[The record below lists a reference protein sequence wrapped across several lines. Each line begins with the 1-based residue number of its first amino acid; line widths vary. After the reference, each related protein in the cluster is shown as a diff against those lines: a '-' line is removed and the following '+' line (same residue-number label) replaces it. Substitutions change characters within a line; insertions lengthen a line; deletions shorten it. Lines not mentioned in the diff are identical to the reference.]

1 MVDRK
6 LKNTYILRTIC
17 GQHVLSAEGAAA
29 INMSSLITL
38 NDTAAYLWESVQ
50 GKEFDADALAALL
63 LDKYEVQEDVA
74 KKDAAAIAAKWL
86 ELGVVE

>member
-1 MVDRK
+1 MK

-50 GKEFDADALAALL
+50 GKEFDADTLAALL

-86 ELGVVE
+86 ELGVAE

>member
-1 MVDRK
+1 MK

-29 INMSSLITL
+29 ISMSSLITL

-86 ELGVVE
+86 ELGVAE

>member
-1 MVDRK
+1 MK

-17 GQHVLSAEGAAA
+17 GQHVLSAEGTAA
-29 INMSSLITL
+29 INMSTLITL
-38 NDTAAYLWESVQ
+38 NDTAASLWESVQ

-86 ELGVVE
+86 ELGVAE

>member
-1 MVDRK
+1 MK

-38 NDTAAYLWESVQ
+38 NDTAAYLWKSVQ

-86 ELGVVE
+86 ELGVAE

>member
-1 MVDRK
+1 MK

-63 LDKYEVQEDVA
+63 LDKYEVQEDMA

-86 ELGVVE
+86 ELGVAE

>member
-1 MVDRK
+1 MK

-86 ELGVVE
+86 ELGVAE

>member
-1 MVDRK
+1 MK

-29 INMSSLITL
+29 VNMSSLITL

-86 ELGVVE
+86 ELGVAE

>member
-86 ELGVVE
+86 ELGVAE

>member
-1 MVDRK
+1 MK

-50 GKEFDADALAALL
+50 GKEFDADVLAALL

-86 ELGVVE
+86 ELGVAE

>member
-1 MVDRK
+1 MK

-38 NDTAAYLWESVQ
+38 NDTAAYLWDSVQ

-86 ELGVVE
+86 ELGVAE